1 MQNKI
6 AIAGDLTFINLGEL
20 LQMLGSNGSSGVLR
34 IFSEQVPEPGVIYFE
49 KGNPI
54 DAQAKGSDGLDAIYA
69 LFGWLVGRFEFVQE
83 VVSCEKT
90 INKSRMEI
98 ILDGLRMLDE
108 GAIEKL
114 DAPAAAATD
123 TLETSDVAETA
134 QPAKKSDS
142 AGKLPVINGP
152 LVDYSYVVDE
162 ESFYEGDEIVQ
173 EGNHGDW
180 IWVILEGTAEIVKQ
194 TAKGPLKIL
203 GISDGA
209 FLGSMSALMSGNN
222 VRSATARAAS
232 NIQLGMLD
240 TQLLT
245 SQLAPCSVEMKN
257 MIKTL
262 DNRLREAT
270 NMAVEIFQNQRKAI
284 GILNN
289 RRQVMKQG
297 QSEKRLFRI
306 REGSAV
312 VAQEIDG
319 VKIPLVMLRPGDV
332 FGSLPF
338 LNIGQEPHSAAV
350 FATNNMKIQAVD
362 TDKLSAEYDRLP
374 AMLRNLIEHQA
385 TCISVT
391 SLVIRNFVK

>member
-1 MQNKI
+1 
-6 AIAGDLTFINLGEL
+6 
-20 LQMLGSNGSSGVLR
+20 MLGSNGSSGVLR
-34 IFSEQVPEPGVIYFE
+34 IYSDQVAEPGVVYFE

-54 DAQAKGSDGLDAIYA
+54 DAQAKDKSGLDAIYA

-83 VVSCEKT
+83 ATSCEKT

-114 DAPAAAATD
+114 DNPVESGIDAPEGAAAQ
-123 TLETSDVAETA
+123 E
-134 QPAKKSDS
+134 QGKAKKSDS
-142 AGKLPVINGP
+142 AGKIPVINGP

-162 ESFYEGDEIVQ
+162 ESFYDGDEIVQ

-180 IWVILEGTAEIVKQ
+180 IWVVLEGTAEIVKQ
-194 TAKGPLKIL
+194 TSKGPVKIL

-222 VRSATARAAS
+222 VRSATARAVG

-245 SQLAPCSVEMKN
+245 SQLAPCSGEMKN

-262 DNRLREAT
+262 DNRLREST
-270 NMAVEIFQNQRKAI
+270 NMAVEIFQNHRKAT

-312 VAQEIDG
+312 VAQDING
-319 VKIPLVMLRPGDV
+319 VTIPLVMLRPGDF

-350 FATNNMKIQAVD
+350 YATNNMKIHAVD
-362 TDKLSAEYDRLP
+362 TDKLTAEYDRLP
-374 AMLRNLIEHQA
+374 SMLRNLIEHQA

-391 SLVIRNFVK
+391 SLVIRNFIQ

>member
-1 MQNKI
+1 M
-6 AIAGDLTFINLGEL
+6 
-20 LQMLGSNGSSGVLR
+20 
-34 IFSEQVPEPGVIYFE
+34 
-49 KGNPI
+49 
-54 DAQAKGSDGLDAIYA
+54 
-69 LFGWLVGRFEFVQE
+69 
-83 VVSCEKT
+83 
-90 INKSRMEI
+90 
-98 ILDGLRMLDE
+98 
-108 GAIEKL
+108 
-114 DAPAAAATD
+114 
-123 TLETSDVAETA
+123 
-134 QPAKKSDS
+134 
-142 AGKLPVINGP
+142 
-152 LVDYSYVVDE
+152 DYSYVVDE
-162 ESFYEGDEIVQ
+162 ESFYDGDEIVQ

-180 IWVILEGTAEIVKQ
+180 IWVVLEGTAEIVKQ

-222 VRSATARAAS
+222 VRSATARAVG

-245 SQLAPCSVEMKN
+245 SQLAPCSGEMKN

-270 NMAVEIFQNQRKAI
+270 NMAVEIFKNHRKAT

-312 VAQEIDG
+312 VAQDING
-319 VKIPLVMLRPGDV
+319 VTIPLVMLRPGDF

-350 FATNNMKIQAVD
+350 YATNNMKIHAVD
-362 TDKLSAEYDRLP
+362 TDKLTAEYDRLP
-374 AMLRNLIEHQA
+374 CDVEKFDRASGDLYIRHLVGDSKFYPIRRKA
-385 TCISVT
+385 TISAI
-391 SLVIRNFVK
+391 SRINAQL